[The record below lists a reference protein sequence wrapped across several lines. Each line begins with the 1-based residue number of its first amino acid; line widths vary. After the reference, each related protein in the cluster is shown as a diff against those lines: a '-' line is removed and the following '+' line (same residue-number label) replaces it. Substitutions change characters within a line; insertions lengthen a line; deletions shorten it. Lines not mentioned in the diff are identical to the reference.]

1 MSDDAQTQEV
11 LAAEAARCKATL
23 EMDVDALKALLHED
37 YTHVTGGAGTM
48 NRAQYL
54 EWVVETPRKHERLD
68 LKVKR
73 FGDTAVIWGKL
84 NNHMTEK
91 GGGTRLIEA
100 YVSQVVHRENGAWR
114 FVSMQLTPKR

>member
-1 MSDDAQTQEV
+1 MDDGDREV
-11 LAAEAARCKATL
+11 LAAEEARCKATR
-23 EMDVDALKALLHED
+23 EMDVETLGNLLHPD

-48 NRAQYL
+48 TRAQYL
-54 EWVVETPRKHERLD
+54 EWVVETPRNHERLD

-84 NNHMTEK
+84 NNHMQEK
-91 GGGTRLIEA
+91 GGGVRLIEA
-100 YVSQVVHRENGAWR
+100 FVSQVVHKENGAWR